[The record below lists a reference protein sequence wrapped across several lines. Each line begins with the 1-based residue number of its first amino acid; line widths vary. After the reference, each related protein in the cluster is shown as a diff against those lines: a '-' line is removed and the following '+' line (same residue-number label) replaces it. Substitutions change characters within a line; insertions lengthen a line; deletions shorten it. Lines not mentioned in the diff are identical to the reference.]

1 MSLFLNP
8 VYVLISLFICYV
20 LKFWLYVI
28 RVLCDYV
35 VTEQC
40 AKCNNGKGKGYSLGS
55 VSSWPHHF
63 SSFWKQKEVHM
74 SMMKSNKF
82 GVRLVFL
89 WIMFCKYKVEVFCT
103 HVFDIIVFDL
113 RMYEML
119 VLKLSVEPSVAL
131 AYE

>member
-1 MSLFLNP
+1 
-8 VYVLISLFICYV
+8 
-20 LKFWLYVI
+20 
-28 RVLCDYV
+28 
-35 VTEQC
+35 
-40 AKCNNGKGKGYSLGS
+40 
-55 VSSWPHHF
+55 
-63 SSFWKQKEVHM
+63 
-74 SMMKSNKF
+74 MMKSNKF